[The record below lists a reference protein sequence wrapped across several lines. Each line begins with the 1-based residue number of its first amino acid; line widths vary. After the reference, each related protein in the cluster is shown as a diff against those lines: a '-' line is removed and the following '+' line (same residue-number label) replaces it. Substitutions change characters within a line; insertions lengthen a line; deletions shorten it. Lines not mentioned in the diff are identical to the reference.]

1 MSLSYLSAIFKARE
15 SLQTKRDQ
23 KHRHI
28 AYSIAYC
35 LGSPKVLRRRMSTK
49 CLISNGDPDWIRTSD
64 PQIRNPMGHGVVL
77 SPSRSWAGRQF

>member
-28 AYSIAYC
+28 AYSIAYGLVPTRFC
-35 LGSPKVLRRRMSTK
+35 GA
-49 CLISNGDPDWIRTSD
+49 NF
-64 PQIRNPMGHGVVL
+64 H
-77 SPSRSWAGRQF
+77 

>member
-28 AYSIAYC
+28 AYSIAYTP
-35 LGSPKVLRRRMSTK
+35 GSHKVLPGEFP
-49 CLISNGDPDWIRTSD
+49 LN
-64 PQIRNPMGHGVVL
+64 
-77 SPSRSWAGRQF
+77 A